1 MKVRLAQ
8 IGATS
13 DTHTPEQF
21 QKFIR
26 TDNEKWAKLV
36 KERKLEDEIAR

>member
-8 IGATS
+8 LGATP
-13 DTHTPEQF
+13 DAHTPEQF
-21 QKFIR
+21 LKFIR

-36 KERKLEDEIAR
+36 KVRKLEDEIAR